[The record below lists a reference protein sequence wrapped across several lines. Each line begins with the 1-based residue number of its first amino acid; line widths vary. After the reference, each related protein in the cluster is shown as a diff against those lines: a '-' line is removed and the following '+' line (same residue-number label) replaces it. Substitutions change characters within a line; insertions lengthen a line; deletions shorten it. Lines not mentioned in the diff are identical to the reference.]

1 MISVFNIT
9 LLTASS
15 KTMFGL
21 LPVIFQNKAWRF
33 HFRFIESR
41 TNSIKIKPTV
51 AFSLLLL
58 IDQSHLLFTNAAL
71 SVNHT
76 KLFRLR
82 VTLKF

>member
-33 HFRFIESR
+33 HFQFIESR

-51 AFSLLLL
+51 AFSLLF

-76 KLFRLR
+76 KLFRLH
-82 VTLKF
+82 VTLTF